1 MSDEVSECSAACDC
15 SAAARVKCFAVF
27 QSGIVEGERS
37 GHTRT
42 FPGCKPLIDFYDQ
55 RGYQMW
61 LGSDM
66 VFDTQEEADA
76 FWLSRY

>member
-1 MSDEVSECSAACDC
+1 MNTTGNSGSPPCSADE
-15 SAAARVKCFAVF
+15 RVKCFAVF
-27 QSGIVEGERS
+27 QSGIMQGERS

-42 FPGCKPLIDFYDQ
+42 WPGCSPQIDFYDQ

-66 VFDTQEEADA
+66 VFDEQKDAEA